1 MQRLFGQTVDVTGGP
16 LISSILKYSIPVVIG
31 SLIQVLFNA
40 ADMAVLGNMADGVA
54 VAAVGVT
61 ASIVGL
67 IVNSFV
73 GLSSG
78 CTIMLARFIGM
89 RDARQARATVGTS
102 MVSSFF
108 IGLLLTVVGIA
119 LVAPMLDLIDCPTEC
134 FSGAALYLRIYF
146 SSIPAIMVY
155 NFGAGILRV
164 NGDTSS
170 PLLYLLLSGL
180 LNVVL
185 NIILCLLLPQK
196 VAAVA
201 IATLA
206 SQVLGAVLVVLRLM
220 HTEGECHLDLRQL
233 QFSPSILGRVL
244 RLGFPVALN
253 ASLYSLANLQ
263 IQSAIHSFGPGAV
276 AGNTTSTNV
285 EGILNSVTGALG
297 AATVAF
303 VGQNVGAGNRDR
315 VRKSILICVVTGVV
329 SCLVLGYGV
338 LFFGRDILAIFTP
351 GDAEAIKY
359 GYIRMQFL
367 LSMYF
372 IPAISNVINSS
383 TQAFGYTF
391 LPMITSL
398 ITVLGFRVVWMAWVY
413 PHFLIIESLYFCF
426 VCSWILTMLVNLVMF
441 TVVYTRYRRGRT
453 RAV

>member
-1 MQRLFGQTVDVTGGP
+1 
-16 LISSILKYSIPVVIG
+16 
-31 SLIQVLFNA
+31 
-40 ADMAVLGNMADGVA
+40 
-54 VAAVGVT
+54 
-61 ASIVGL
+61 
-67 IVNSFV
+67 
-73 GLSSG
+73 
-78 CTIMLARFIGM
+78 
-89 RDARQARATVGTS
+89 
-102 MVSSFF
+102 
-108 IGLLLTVVGIA
+108 
-119 LVAPMLDLIDCPTEC
+119 
-134 FSGAALYLRIYF
+134 
-146 SSIPAIMVY
+146 MVY
-155 NFGAGILRV
+155 NFGASILRV
-164 NGDTSS
+164 NGDTTN
-170 PLLYLLLSGL
+170 PLLYLIFSGL

-185 NIILCLLLPQK
+185 NIILCFLLPQK

-253 ASLYSLANLQ
+253 ASLYCLANLQ
-263 IQSAIHSFGPGAV
+263 IQSAINSYGTGAV
-276 AGNTTSTNV
+276 AGNTTSSNV

-315 VRKSILICVVTGVV
+315 VRKSILICVVIGVV

-338 LFFGRDILAIFTP
+338 LFVGRDILAIFTP
-351 GDAEAIKY
+351 GDTEAIEY

-372 IPAISNVINSS
+372 IPAITTVLNSS

-413 PHFLIIESLYFCF
+413 PHYMIIESLYFCF
-426 VCSWILTMLVNLVMF
+426 ICSWILTMLVNLVMF
-441 TVVYTRYRRGRT
+441 IVVYTRYRRGRL

>member
-1 MQRLFGQTVDVTGGP
+1 MKRLFGQTVDVTGGP

-40 ADMAVLGNMADGVA
+40 ADIAVLGNMADGVA
-54 VAAVGVT
+54 VASVGVT

-89 RDARQARATVGTS
+89 RDERQARATVGTS

-108 IGLLLTVVGIA
+108 IGLILTVVGIA
-119 LVAPMLDLIDCPTEC
+119 LVDPMLGVIECPDKC
-134 FSGAALYLRIYF
+134 WDGAALYLRIYF
-146 SSIPAIMVY
+146 MAIPVIMVY
-155 NFGAGILRV
+155 NFGAAILRV
-164 NGDTSS
+164 NGDTTS
-170 PLLYLLLSGL
+170 PLLYLVFSGL
-180 LNVVL
+180 LNIVL
-185 NIILCLLLPQK
+185 NVVLCLLLTEK

-201 IATLA
+201 IATFA
-206 SQVLGAVLVVLRLM
+206 SQVLGAVLVVFRLTR
-220 HTEGECHLDLRQL
+220 TEGDCHLDLRHL
-233 QFSPSILGRVL
+233 SFSPSILGRVL

-263 IQSAIHSFGPGAV
+263 IQAAINSFGTGAV
-276 AGNTTSTNV
+276 AGNTTCTNV
-285 EGILNSVTGALG
+285 EGVLNSVTGALG

-303 VGQNVGAGNRDR
+303 VGQNIGAGNRDR
-315 VRKSILICVVTGVV
+315 VKKSILTCAMLGVV
-329 SCLVLGYGV
+329 SCLVMGYGI
-338 LFFGRDILAIFTP
+338 LFFGKDILAIFTP
-351 GDAEAIKY
+351 GDAEAIHF

-367 LSMYF
+367 MSMYF
-372 IPAISNVINSS
+372 IPAISSVLNSS

-398 ITVLGFRVVWMAWVY
+398 ITVLGFRVVWMAWIY

-426 VCSWILTMLVNLVMF
+426 VCSWILTMLVNAVMF
-441 TVVYTRYRRGRT
+441 GIVYTRYRRGRT